1 MAGGVMKRMMTT
13 HLIKI
18 ADLPLVIRRY
28 TYLLQ
33 FHNQEYKH
41 MPRSN
46 FRLIAIFIIS
56 VLLSSTIAAADL
68 SRSSPE
74 ELGMSSERLG
84 WLDTVLNSYVE
95 ENLIAGQVLLVLRK
109 GRIAHSLANG
119 MRDIEATDPMK
130 EDTIFRIA
138 SQTKALVSTGIMI
151 LHERGQ
157 LDISHPLSRYI
168 PEWENVQVAVPNENG
183 SYNLEPVERPITLR
197 HLLTHTAGMSYGTG
211 PASREWEEA
220 DFQGWYFANKTETIG
235 ESIARMAS
243 LPLDAH
249 PGTAWIYGYNTDIL
263 GAVIEKASGMDLNN
277 FLQQEIFAPLEMRD
291 SHFYL
296 PENKRDR
303 LAVVYQ
309 PKPGGGIQA
318 IPATDGMRSQGLYID
333 GPRISYSGGA
343 GLLST
348 ANDYARFLQMTLN
361 GGELDGERILSRKT
375 IELMTTNHLGDLPFR
390 SGQGFG
396 LGFSIVTDLGERGT
410 LGSVG
415 EYGWGGA
422 YHSTYWVDPLEEL
435 VVVYLTQIIP
445 ATGLDDYA
453 KLRSGVYQAIID

>member
-1 MAGGVMKRMMTT
+1 
-13 HLIKI
+13 
-18 ADLPLVIRRY
+18 
-28 TYLLQ
+28 
-33 FHNQEYKH
+33 
-41 MPRSN
+41 MPRINS
-46 FRLIAIFIIS
+46 RLIFTFVIL
-56 VLLSSTIAAADL
+56 VLSSITTVAADF
-68 SRSSPE
+68 SRARPE
-74 ELGMSSERLG
+74 ELGMSSERLSR
-84 WLDTVLNSYVE
+84 LDTVLNSYVE
-95 ENLIAGQVLLVLRK
+95 KDQIAGQVLLVLRN
-109 GRIAHSLANG
+109 GRIVHSLANG
-119 MRDIEATDPMK
+119 MRNIGTGEPMT

-138 SQTKALVSTGIMI
+138 SQTKAIVSTGIMI

-168 PEWENVQVAVPNENG
+168 PEWENVQVAVPDENG
-183 SYNLEPVERPITLR
+183 SYDLEPAERPITLR
-197 HLLTHTAGMSYGTG
+197 HLLTHTGGMSYGTG
-211 PASREWEEA
+211 PASKEWEDA
-220 DFQGWYFANKTETIG
+220 NFQGWYFANKTETIG

-277 FLQQEIFAPLEMRD
+277 FLQQEIFEPLDMSD

-296 PENKRDR
+296 PESKRDR

-309 PKPGGGIQA
+309 PKQGGGIEA
-318 IPATDGMRSQGLYID
+318 IPAIDGMRSQGMYID
-333 GPRISYSGGA
+333 GPRISHSGGA

-348 ANDYARFLQMTLN
+348 AKDYARFLQMTLN
-361 GGELDGERILSRKT
+361 GGELDGKRILSRKT
-375 IELMTTNHLGDLPFR
+375 IELMTTNHLGELPFR

-422 YHSTYWVDPLEEL
+422 YHSTYWVDPLENL

-453 KLRSGVYQAIID
+453 KLRSGIYQAIID

>member
-1 MAGGVMKRMMTT
+1 MKRMMTT
-13 HLIKI
+13 HVIKI
-18 ADLPLVIRRY
+18 ANLPLVIRRY

-68 SRSSPE
+68 SRSRPE
-74 ELGMSSERLG
+74 ELGISSERLG
-84 WLDTVLNSYVE
+84 RLDTVLNSYVE

-243 LPLDAH
+243 LPLNAH

-277 FLQQEIFAPLEMRD
+277 FLQQEIFEPLEMSD

-296 PENKRDR
+296 PENKRER

-361 GGELDGERILSRKT
+361 GGELDGKRILSRKT

-422 YHSTYWVDPLEEL
+422 YHSTYWVDPQEEL

>member
-1 MAGGVMKRMMTT
+1 
-13 HLIKI
+13 
-18 ADLPLVIRRY
+18 
-28 TYLLQ
+28 
-33 FHNQEYKH
+33 
-41 MPRSN
+41 MPRINS
-46 FRLIAIFIIS
+46 RLIFTFVIL
-56 VLLSSTIAAADL
+56 VLSSSTTVAADF
-68 SRSSPE
+68 SRARPE
-74 ELGMSSERLG
+74 GLGMSSERLG
-84 WLDTVLNSYVE
+84 RLDTVLNSYVE
-95 ENLIAGQVLLVLRK
+95 KDQIAGQVLLVLRN
-109 GRIAHSLANG
+109 GRIVHSLANG
-119 MRDIEATDPMK
+119 MRDIGTGEPMT

-138 SQTKALVSTGIMI
+138 SQTKAIVSTAIMI

-168 PEWENVQVAVPNENG
+168 PEWENVQVAVPDENG
-183 SYNLEPVERPITLR
+183 SYDLEPAERPITLR
-197 HLLTHTAGMSYGTG
+197 HLLTHTGGMSYGTG
-211 PASREWEEA
+211 PASKEWEDA

-277 FLQQEIFAPLEMRD
+277 FLQQEIFEPLDMSD

-296 PENKRDR
+296 PESKRDR

-309 PKPGGGIQA
+309 PKQGGGIEA
-318 IPATDGMRSQGLYID
+318 IPAIDGMRSQGMYID
-333 GPRISYSGGA
+333 GPRISHSGGA

-348 ANDYARFLQMTLN
+348 AKDYARFLQMTLN
-361 GGELDGERILSRKT
+361 GGELDGKRILSRKT
-375 IELMTTNHLGDLPFR
+375 IELMTTNHLGELPFR

-396 LGFSIVTDLGERGT
+396 LGFSIVTDLGARGT

-422 YHSTYWVDPLEEL
+422 YHSTYWVDPLENL

-453 KLRSGVYQAIID
+453 KLRSGIYQAIID

>member
-1 MAGGVMKRMMTT
+1 
-13 HLIKI
+13 LIKI
-18 ADLPLVIRRY
+18 ANLPLVIRRY

-68 SRSSPE
+68 SRSRPE
-74 ELGMSSERLG
+74 ELGISSERLG
-84 WLDTVLNSYVE
+84 RLDTVLNSYVE

-277 FLQQEIFAPLEMRD
+277 FLQQEIFEPLEMSD

-361 GGELDGERILSRKT
+361 GGELDGKRILSRKT

-445 ATGLDDYA
+445 ATGLDDYS

>member
-1 MAGGVMKRMMTT
+1 
-13 HLIKI
+13 
-18 ADLPLVIRRY
+18 
-28 TYLLQ
+28 
-33 FHNQEYKH
+33 
-41 MPRSN
+41 MPRIN
-46 FRLIAIFIIS
+46 FRLIFTFVIL
-56 VLLSSTIAAADL
+56 VLSSITTVAADF
-68 SRSSPE
+68 SRARPE
-74 ELGMSSERLG
+74 GLGMSSERLG
-84 WLDTVLNSYVE
+84 RLDTVLNSYVE
-95 ENLIAGQVLLVLRK
+95 KDQIAGQVLLVLRN
-109 GRIAHSLANG
+109 GRIVHSLANG
-119 MRDIEATDPMK
+119 MRDIGSGEPMT

-138 SQTKALVSTGIMI
+138 SQTKAIVSTGIMI

-157 LDISHPLSRYI
+157 LDISHSLSRYI
-168 PEWENVQVAVPNENG
+168 PEWENVQVAVPDENG
-183 SYNLEPVERPITLR
+183 SYDLEPAERPITLR
-197 HLLTHTAGMSYGTG
+197 HLLTHTGGMSYGTG
-211 PASREWEEA
+211 PASKEWEDA
-220 DFQGWYFANKTETIG
+220 NFQGWYFANKTETIG

-277 FLQQEIFAPLEMRD
+277 FLQQEIFEPLDMSD

-296 PENKRDR
+296 PEAKRDR

-309 PKPGGGIQA
+309 SKQGGGIEA
-318 IPATDGMRSQGLYID
+318 IPAIDGMRSQGMYVD

-343 GLLST
+343 GLLSS
-348 ANDYARFLQMTLN
+348 AKDYAKFLQMTLN
-361 GGELDGERILSRKT
+361 GGELDGKRILSRKT
-375 IELMTTNHLGDLPFR
+375 IELMTTNHLGELPFR

-422 YHSTYWVDPLEEL
+422 YHSTYWVDPLENL

-453 KLRSGVYQAIID
+453 KLRSGIYQAIID

>member
-1 MAGGVMKRMMTT
+1 MKRMMTT

-68 SRSSPE
+68 SRSRPE
-74 ELGMSSERLG
+74 ELGISSERLG
-84 WLDTVLNSYVE
+84 RLDTVLNSYVE

-277 FLQQEIFAPLEMRD
+277 FLQQEIFEPLEMSD

-361 GGELDGERILSRKT
+361 GGELDGKRILSRKT

>member
-1 MAGGVMKRMMTT
+1 
-13 HLIKI
+13 
-18 ADLPLVIRRY
+18 
-28 TYLLQ
+28 
-33 FHNQEYKH
+33 
-41 MPRSN
+41 MPRINS
-46 FRLIAIFIIS
+46 RLIFTFVIL
-56 VLLSSTIAAADL
+56 VLSSSTTVAADF
-68 SRSSPE
+68 SRARPE
-74 ELGMSSERLG
+74 GLGMSSERLG
-84 WLDTVLNSYVE
+84 RLDTVLNSYVE
-95 ENLIAGQVLLVLRK
+95 KDQIAGQVLLVLRN
-109 GRIAHSLANG
+109 GRIVHSLANG
-119 MRDIEATDPMK
+119 MRDIGTGEPMT

-138 SQTKALVSTGIMI
+138 SQTKAIVSTAIMI

-168 PEWENVQVAVPNENG
+168 PEWENVQVAVPDENG
-183 SYNLEPVERPITLR
+183 SYDLEPAERPITLR
-197 HLLTHTAGMSYGTG
+197 HLLTHTGGMSYGTG
-211 PASREWEEA
+211 PASKEWEDA
-220 DFQGWYFANKTETIG
+220 NFQGWYFANKTETIG

-277 FLQQEIFAPLEMRD
+277 FLQQEIFEPLDMSD

-296 PENKRDR
+296 PESKRDR

-309 PKPGGGIQA
+309 PKQGGGIEA
-318 IPATDGMRSQGLYID
+318 IPAIDGMRSQGMYID
-333 GPRISYSGGA
+333 GPRISHSGGA

-348 ANDYARFLQMTLN
+348 AKDYARFLQMTLN
-361 GGELDGERILSRKT
+361 GGELDGKRILSRKT
-375 IELMTTNHLGDLPFR
+375 IELMTTNHLGELPFR

-422 YHSTYWVDPLEEL
+422 YHSTYWVDPLENL

-445 ATGLDDYA
+445 ATGPVSYTH
-453 KLRSGVYQAIID
+453 LRAHET

>member
-1 MAGGVMKRMMTT
+1 MKRMMTT

-18 ADLPLVIRRY
+18 ANLPLVIRRY

-68 SRSSPE
+68 SRSRPE
-74 ELGMSSERLG
+74 ELGISSERLG
-84 WLDTVLNSYVE
+84 RLDTVLNSYVE

-277 FLQQEIFAPLEMRD
+277 FLQQEIFEPLEMSD

-361 GGELDGERILSRKT
+361 GGELDGKRILSRKT

-415 EYGWGGA
+415 EYCWGGA

-445 ATGLDDYA
+445 ATGLDDYS

>member
-1 MAGGVMKRMMTT
+1 
-13 HLIKI
+13 
-18 ADLPLVIRRY
+18 
-28 TYLLQ
+28 
-33 FHNQEYKH
+33 

-68 SRSSPE
+68 SRSRPE
-74 ELGMSSERLG
+74 ELGISSERLG
-84 WLDTVLNSYVE
+84 RLDTVLNSYVE

-168 PEWENVQVAVPNENG
+168 PEWENVQVAIPNENG

-277 FLQQEIFAPLEMRD
+277 FLQQEIFEPLEMSD

-361 GGELDGERILSRKT
+361 GGELDGKRILSRKT

-422 YHSTYWVDPLEEL
+422 YHSTYWVDPQEEL

>member
-1 MAGGVMKRMMTT
+1 MKRMMTT

>member
-1 MAGGVMKRMMTT
+1 
-13 HLIKI
+13 
-18 ADLPLVIRRY
+18 
-28 TYLLQ
+28 
-33 FHNQEYKH
+33 
-41 MPRSN
+41 MPRIN
-46 FRLIAIFIIS
+46 FRLIFTFVIL
-56 VLLSSTIAAADL
+56 VLSSITTVAADF
-68 SRSSPE
+68 SRARPE
-74 ELGMSSERLG
+74 ELGMSSERLSR
-84 WLDTVLNSYVE
+84 LDTVLNSYVE
-95 ENLIAGQVLLVLRK
+95 KDQIAGQVLLVLRN
-109 GRIAHSLANG
+109 GRIVHSLANG
-119 MRDIEATDPMK
+119 MRDIGSGEPMT

-138 SQTKALVSTGIMI
+138 SQTKAIVSTGIMI

-157 LDISHPLSRYI
+157 LDISHSLSRYI
-168 PEWENVQVAVPNENG
+168 PEWENVQVAVPDENG
-183 SYNLEPVERPITLR
+183 SYTLEPAERPITLR
-197 HLLTHTAGMSYGTG
+197 HLLTHTGGMSYGTG
-211 PASREWEEA
+211 PASKKWEDA

-277 FLQQEIFAPLEMRD
+277 FLQQEIFEPLDMSD

-296 PENKRDR
+296 PEAKRDR

-309 PKPGGGIQA
+309 SKQGGGIEA
-318 IPATDGMRSQGLYID
+318 IPAIDGMRSQGMYVD

-343 GLLST
+343 GLLSS
-348 ANDYARFLQMTLN
+348 AKDYAKFLQMTLN
-361 GGELDGERILSRKT
+361 GGELDGKRILSRKT
-375 IELMTTNHLGDLPFR
+375 IELMTTNHLGELPFR

-422 YHSTYWVDPLEEL
+422 YHSTYWVDPLENL

-453 KLRSGVYQAIID
+453 KLRSGIYQAIID

>member
-1 MAGGVMKRMMTT
+1 MKRMMTT

-18 ADLPLVIRRY
+18 ANLPLVIRRY

-68 SRSSPE
+68 SRSRPE
-74 ELGMSSERLG
+74 ELGISSERLG
-84 WLDTVLNSYVE
+84 RLDTVLNSYVE

-277 FLQQEIFAPLEMRD
+277 FLQQEIFDPLEMSD

-361 GGELDGERILSRKT
+361 GGELDGKRILSRKT

-445 ATGLDDYA
+445 ATGLDDYS

>member
-1 MAGGVMKRMMTT
+1 MTT

-18 ADLPLVIRRY
+18 ANLPLVIRRY

-68 SRSSPE
+68 SRSRPE
-74 ELGMSSERLG
+74 ELGISSERLG
-84 WLDTVLNSYVE
+84 RLDTVLNSYVE

-109 GRIAHSLANG
+109 GRIVHSLANG

-277 FLQQEIFAPLEMRD
+277 FLQQEIFEPLEMSD

-361 GGELDGERILSRKT
+361 GGELDGKRILSRKT

-445 ATGLDDYA
+445 ATGLDDYS

>member
-1 MAGGVMKRMMTT
+1 
-13 HLIKI
+13 
-18 ADLPLVIRRY
+18 
-28 TYLLQ
+28 
-33 FHNQEYKH
+33 

-68 SRSSPE
+68 SRSRPE
-74 ELGMSSERLG
+74 ELGISSERLG
-84 WLDTVLNSYVE
+84 RLDTVLNSYVE

-277 FLQQEIFAPLEMRD
+277 FLQQEIFEPLEMSD

-361 GGELDGERILSRKT
+361 GGELDGKRILSRKT

-422 YHSTYWVDPLEEL
+422 YHSTYWVDPQEEL

>member
-1 MAGGVMKRMMTT
+1 
-13 HLIKI
+13 
-18 ADLPLVIRRY
+18 
-28 TYLLQ
+28 
-33 FHNQEYKH
+33 
-41 MPRSN
+41 MPRIN
-46 FRLIAIFIIS
+46 FRLIFTFVIL
-56 VLLSSTIAAADL
+56 VLSSITTVAADF
-68 SRSSPE
+68 SRARPE
-74 ELGMSSERLG
+74 GLGMSSERLG
-84 WLDTVLNSYVE
+84 RLDTVLNSYVE
-95 ENLIAGQVLLVLRK
+95 KDQIAGQVLLVLRN
-109 GRIAHSLANG
+109 GRIVHSLANG
-119 MRDIEATDPMK
+119 MRNIGTGEPMT

-138 SQTKALVSTGIMI
+138 SQTKAIVSTGIMI

-168 PEWENVQVAVPNENG
+168 PEWENVQVAVPDENG
-183 SYNLEPVERPITLR
+183 SYDLEPAERPITLR
-197 HLLTHTAGMSYGTG
+197 HLLTHTGGMSYGTG
-211 PASREWEEA
+211 PASKEWEDA

-277 FLQQEIFAPLEMRD
+277 FLQQEIFEPLDMSD

-296 PENKRDR
+296 PESKRDR

-309 PKPGGGIQA
+309 PKQGGGIEA
-318 IPATDGMRSQGLYID
+318 IPAIDGMRSQGMYID
-333 GPRISYSGGA
+333 GPRISHSGGA

-348 ANDYARFLQMTLN
+348 AKDYARFLQMTLN
-361 GGELDGERILSRKT
+361 GGELDGKRILSRKT
-375 IELMTTNHLGDLPFR
+375 IELMTTNHLGELPFR

-422 YHSTYWVDPLEEL
+422 YHSTYWVDPLENL

-453 KLRSGVYQAIID
+453 KLRSGIYQAIID

>member
-1 MAGGVMKRMMTT
+1 MTT

-361 GGELDGERILSRKT
+361 GGELDGKRILSRKT

-410 LGSVG
+410 LGAVG

>member
-1 MAGGVMKRMMTT
+1 MKRMMTT

-18 ADLPLVIRRY
+18 ANLPLVIRRY

-56 VLLSSTIAAADL
+56 VLLSSAIAAADL
-68 SRSSPE
+68 SRSRPE
-74 ELGMSSERLG
+74 ELGISSERLG
-84 WLDTVLNSYVE
+84 RLDTVLNSYVE

-277 FLQQEIFAPLEMRD
+277 FLQQEIFEPLEMSD

-361 GGELDGERILSRKT
+361 GGELDGKRILSRKT

-445 ATGLDDYA
+445 ATGLDDYS

>member
-1 MAGGVMKRMMTT
+1 
-13 HLIKI
+13 
-18 ADLPLVIRRY
+18 
-28 TYLLQ
+28 
-33 FHNQEYKH
+33 

-56 VLLSSTIAAADL
+56 VLISSTIAAADL
-68 SRSSPE
+68 SRSRPE
-74 ELGMSSERLG
+74 ELGISSERLG
-84 WLDTVLNSYVE
+84 RLDTVLNSYVE

-277 FLQQEIFAPLEMRD
+277 FLQQEIFEPLEMSD

-361 GGELDGERILSRKT
+361 GGELDGKRILSRKT

-445 ATGLDDYA
+445 ATGLDDYS

>member
-1 MAGGVMKRMMTT
+1 MKRMMTT

-18 ADLPLVIRRY
+18 ANLPLVIRRY

-68 SRSSPE
+68 SRSRPE
-74 ELGMSSERLG
+74 ELGISSERLG
-84 WLDTVLNSYVE
+84 RLDTVLNSYVE

-263 GAVIEKASGMDLNN
+263 GAVIEKTSGMDLNN
-277 FLQQEIFAPLEMRD
+277 FLQQEIFEPLEMSD

-361 GGELDGERILSRKT
+361 GGELDGKRILSRKT

-445 ATGLDDYA
+445 ATGLDDYS

>member
-1 MAGGVMKRMMTT
+1 
-13 HLIKI
+13 
-18 ADLPLVIRRY
+18 
-28 TYLLQ
+28 
-33 FHNQEYKH
+33 
-41 MPRSN
+41 MPRIN
-46 FRLIAIFIIS
+46 FRLIFTFVIL
-56 VLLSSTIAAADL
+56 VLSSITTVAADF
-68 SRSSPE
+68 SRARPE
-74 ELGMSSERLG
+74 ELGMSSERLSR
-84 WLDTVLNSYVE
+84 LDTVLNSYVE
-95 ENLIAGQVLLVLRK
+95 KDQIAGQVLLVLRN
-109 GRIAHSLANG
+109 GRIVHSLANG
-119 MRDIEATDPMK
+119 MRDIGSGEPMT

-138 SQTKALVSTGIMI
+138 SQTKAIVSTGIMI

-157 LDISHPLSRYI
+157 LDISHSLSRYI
-168 PEWENVQVAVPNENG
+168 PEWENVQVAVPDENG
-183 SYNLEPVERPITLR
+183 SYTLEPAERPITLR
-197 HLLTHTAGMSYGTG
+197 HLLTHTGGMSYGTG
-211 PASREWEEA
+211 PASKEWEDA

-277 FLQQEIFAPLEMRD
+277 FLQQEIFEPLDMSD

-296 PENKRDR
+296 PEAKRDR

-309 PKPGGGIQA
+309 SKQGGGIEA
-318 IPATDGMRSQGLYID
+318 IPAIDGMRSQGMYVD

-343 GLLST
+343 GLLSS
-348 ANDYARFLQMTLN
+348 AKDYAKFLQMTLN
-361 GGELDGERILSRKT
+361 GGELDGKRILSRKT
-375 IELMTTNHLGDLPFR
+375 IELMTTNHLGELPFR

-422 YHSTYWVDPLEEL
+422 YHSAYWVDPLENL

-453 KLRSGVYQAIID
+453 KLRSGIYQAIID

>member
-1 MAGGVMKRMMTT
+1 
-13 HLIKI
+13 
-18 ADLPLVIRRY
+18 
-28 TYLLQ
+28 
-33 FHNQEYKH
+33 
-41 MPRSN
+41 MPRINS
-46 FRLIAIFIIS
+46 RLIFTFVIL
-56 VLLSSTIAAADL
+56 VLSSSTTVAADF
-68 SRSSPE
+68 SRARPE
-74 ELGMSSERLG
+74 GLGMSSERLG
-84 WLDTVLNSYVE
+84 RLDTVLNSYVE
-95 ENLIAGQVLLVLRK
+95 KDQIAGQVLLVLRN
-109 GRIAHSLANG
+109 GRIVHSLANG
-119 MRDIEATDPMK
+119 MRNIGTGEPMT

-138 SQTKALVSTGIMI
+138 SQTKAIVSTAIMI

-168 PEWENVQVAVPNENG
+168 PEWENVQVAVPDENG
-183 SYNLEPVERPITLR
+183 SYDLEPAERPITLR
-197 HLLTHTAGMSYGTG
+197 HLLTHTGGMSYGTG
-211 PASREWEEA
+211 PASKEWEDA
-220 DFQGWYFANKTETIG
+220 NFQGWYFANKTETIG

-277 FLQQEIFAPLEMRD
+277 FLQQEIFEPLDMSD

-296 PENKRDR
+296 PESKRDR

-309 PKPGGGIQA
+309 PKQGGGIEA
-318 IPATDGMRSQGLYID
+318 IPAIDGMRSQGMYID
-333 GPRISYSGGA
+333 GPRISHSGGA

-348 ANDYARFLQMTLN
+348 AKDYARFLQMTLN
-361 GGELDGERILSRKT
+361 GGELDGKRILSRKT
-375 IELMTTNHLGDLPFR
+375 IELMTTNHLGELPFR

-396 LGFSIVTDLGERGT
+396 LGFSIVTDLGKRGT

-422 YHSTYWVDPLEEL
+422 YHSTYWVDPLENL

-453 KLRSGVYQAIID
+453 KLRSGIYQAIID

>member
-1 MAGGVMKRMMTT
+1 
-13 HLIKI
+13 
-18 ADLPLVIRRY
+18 
-28 TYLLQ
+28 
-33 FHNQEYKH
+33 
-41 MPRSN
+41 MPRIN
-46 FRLIAIFIIS
+46 FRLIFIFVIL
-56 VLLSSTIAAADL
+56 VLSSITTVAADF
-68 SRSSPE
+68 SRAHPE
-74 ELGMSSERLG
+74 ELGMSSERLSR
-84 WLDTVLNSYVE
+84 LDTVLNSYVE
-95 ENLIAGQVLLVLRK
+95 KDQIAGQVLLVLRN
-109 GRIAHSLANG
+109 GRIVHSLANG
-119 MRDIEATDPMK
+119 MRDIGSGEPMT

-138 SQTKALVSTGIMI
+138 SQTKAIVSTGIMI

-157 LDISHPLSRYI
+157 LDISHSLSRYI
-168 PEWENVQVAVPNENG
+168 PEWENVQVAVPDENG
-183 SYNLEPVERPITLR
+183 SYALEPAERPITLR
-197 HLLTHTAGMSYGTG
+197 HLLTHTGGMSYGTG
-211 PASREWEEA
+211 PASKEWEDA

-277 FLQQEIFAPLEMRD
+277 FLQQEIFEPLDMSD

-296 PENKRDR
+296 PEAKRDR

-309 PKPGGGIQA
+309 SKQGGGIEA
-318 IPATDGMRSQGLYID
+318 IPAIDGMRSQGMYVD

-343 GLLST
+343 GLLSS
-348 ANDYARFLQMTLN
+348 AKDYAKFLQMTLN
-361 GGELDGERILSRKT
+361 GGELDGKRILSRKT
-375 IELMTTNHLGDLPFR
+375 IELMTTNHLGELPFR

-422 YHSTYWVDPLEEL
+422 YHSTYWVDPLENL

-453 KLRSGVYQAIID
+453 KLRSGIYQAIID

>member
-1 MAGGVMKRMMTT
+1 
-13 HLIKI
+13 
-18 ADLPLVIRRY
+18 
-28 TYLLQ
+28 
-33 FHNQEYKH
+33 

-68 SRSSPE
+68 SRSRPE
-74 ELGMSSERLG
+74 ELGISSERLG
-84 WLDTVLNSYVE
+84 RLDTVLNSYVE

-119 MRDIEATDPMK
+119 MRDIEATDPME

-277 FLQQEIFAPLEMRD
+277 FLQQEIFEPLEMSD

-296 PENKRDR
+296 PENKRER

-361 GGELDGERILSRKT
+361 GGELDGKRILSRKT

-445 ATGLDDYA
+445 ATGLDDYS

>member
-1 MAGGVMKRMMTT
+1 MKRMMTT

-18 ADLPLVIRRY
+18 ANLPLVIRRY

-46 FRLIAIFIIS
+46 FRLIAIFVIS

-68 SRSSPE
+68 SRSRPE
-74 ELGMSSERLG
+74 ELGISSERLG
-84 WLDTVLNSYVE
+84 RLDTVLNSYVE

-277 FLQQEIFAPLEMRD
+277 FLQQEIFEPLEMSD

-361 GGELDGERILSRKT
+361 GGELDGKRILSRKT

-445 ATGLDDYA
+445 ATGLDDYS